1 MVVPTKKTASEI
13 LRASYAELLHLR
25 GLVQRLESA
34 RRKTSQSKR
43 RRVDAATVKRYPNS
57 HPVGSALH

>member
-1 MVVPTKKTASEI
+1 MIGSTKKTANEI
-13 LRASYAELLHLR
+13 LCARYAELLHLR

-34 RRKTSQSKR
+34 RRTPSKSKGR
-43 RRVDAATVKRYPNS
+43 RAGAATLKRYPHT